1 MRYLAIVGL
10 YAVGLEAAVPNGAR
24 AQPII
29 VENQVSRVG
38 GNNDLPELI
47 DIGPLV
53 SVAAKLMPSSKPPTN
68 SALVHTSASL
78 HPATMVKNV
87 EPSVTAHAVST
98 TIDHPHVSVARAA
111 KSQKPSPVS
120 EKGVESKDFDKEAS
134 AHAVSTTVNHPH
146 VSVARAAKSQ
156 KPSPVSEKGVES
168 KDFDKEAS
176 AHAVSTTVNHP
187 HVSASK
193 AAGTQKPSPVSE
205 KGVESKDFDKEAS
218 AHAVSTTINHP
229 HVSAVRAA
237 KSQKPSPVSE
247 KDVEDSDDNK
257 EASVDAV
264 DTPKSRPHVSAYK
277 KVVVNKVKV
286 TTVVDESTNDGAQS
300 DFDLLN
306 QYARL
311 DESSANIVSQG
322 WALVAVVGYFCVTN
336 YF

>member
-1 MRYLAIVGL
+1 MMRCLAIVGL

-98 TIDHPHVSVARAA
+98 TINHPHVSAVRAA

-120 EKGVESKDFDKEAS
+120 EKGVESKDFDKEAL
-134 AHAVSTTVNHPH
+134 
-146 VSVARAAKSQ
+146 
-156 KPSPVSEKGVES
+156 
-168 KDFDKEAS
+168 
-176 AHAVSTTVNHP
+176 
-187 HVSASK
+187 
-193 AAGTQKPSPVSE
+193 
-205 KGVESKDFDKEAS
+205 

-237 KSQKPSPVSE
+237 GTQKPSPVSIKDVESKGFDKEASAHAASTTINHPHVSASKVAESQKPSPVSD